1 MTGLGLDTRFCAGGN
16 YLAVLEH
23 GTIPLQQWGG
33 TNLSQSIT
41 LADGAHAALTSSAS
55 GGSISIDGVEVDVL
69 SPGLNIVV
77 YNHDSGQVVDA
88 IACRMDEQVVDEK
101 TGKTEKLPLF
111 QRQAF

>member
-1 MTGLGLDTRFCAGGN
+1 M
-16 YLAVLEH
+16 
-23 GTIPLQQWGG
+23 
-33 TNLSQSIT
+33 
-41 LADGAHAALTSSAS
+41 
-55 GGSISIDGVEVDVL
+55 EVDVL

-111 QRQAF
+111 QRQGF